1 MKQHD
6 TNVDTG
12 RRRFCRLAALAVAA
26 MSVPRVAHAAGTR
39 HDSGER
45 LPDSG
50 RCRLRVVRCHCF
62 TDLQSHYLSDPEA
75 GGCTAFTP
83 GQEIGISAADIAA
96 VDSSGTLHGV
106 KICPLAWQVLRPH
119 IISTLRASAGDSSA
133 STTDLCTESTDGSIL
148 LCCPS
153 GTRPVTFA
161 IASV

>member
-1 MKQHD
+1 M
-6 TNVDTG
+6 TRTLTPG
-12 RRRFCRLAALAVAA
+12 AVASA
-26 MSVPRVAHAAGTR
+26 DSPLSPWLRCRFQRWHMPRGTR
-39 HDSGER
+39 HDSGEK

-50 RCRLRVVRCHCF
+50 RCSLRVVRCHCF

-119 IISTLRASAGDSSA
+119 IISTLRASTGDSSA
-133 STTDLCTESTDGSIL
+133 STMDLCTDGSIL